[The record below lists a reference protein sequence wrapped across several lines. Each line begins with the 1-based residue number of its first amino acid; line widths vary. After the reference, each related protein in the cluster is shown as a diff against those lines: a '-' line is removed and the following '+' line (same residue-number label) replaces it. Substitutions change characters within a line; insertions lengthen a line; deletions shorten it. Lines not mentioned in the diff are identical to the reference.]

1 MRLHAGVAASPA
13 TRCRVLVGGYGSP
26 ACRDLDFGERFIRLA
41 EAMEWPEGVVV
52 EDLSYSAHLVLH
64 RLQELRPQKVVLVG
78 AVSRGVD
85 APGTVRRY
93 ELGASTADA
102 EDVHGSLVEAIGGR
116 VGLDNMLSV
125 VRHFGGLPADTVVV
139 EVEAADSS
147 FGLGFSDEMA
157 AAIDPLLDVVRT
169 EVSADGPSPEW
180 WEPPAD
186 TAAAPGIEQLFR
198 YAEAHAQLRGL
209 QGLSERLPAPP
220 GVSLAARFVPAGNGL
235 GSSGDWYDVVSLA
248 SGAVGIVV
256 ADVAGARRLH
266 ASSVTAQLKMA
277 VQALALVEGEFPG
290 RLVGDLARLVAAT
303 EVGTGSTVAYL
314 TLDPAD
320 GTVRMASAGH
330 CPPLVVHPDGTT
342 SFLDTGRS
350 AALGSAGGA
359 VVETVVRLVRGS
371 TLLVFTDGLA
381 NPPTRTPA
389 DGLALVEAAAR
400 SGPGNLDALCD
411 HVVASCVAPDGIA
424 CEDDASLIAV
434 RVGD

>member
-1 MRLHAGVAASPA
+1 MRLHAGVAASPG

-26 ACRDLDFGERFIRLA
+26 ACRDLDFGERFVRLA
-41 EAMEWPEGVVV
+41 EALEWPEGVLV

-78 AVSRGVD
+78 AVSRGFD
-85 APGTVRRY
+85 PPGTVRRY
-93 ELGASTADA
+93 QLGASAADA
-102 EDVHGSLVEAIGGR
+102 EEVHGSLVEAIGGR

-157 AAIDPLLDVVRT
+157 AAIDPLLDVVRS
-169 EVSADGPSPEW
+169 EVAASGLSPEP
-180 WEPPAD
+180 EEVPTDPAF
-186 TAAAPGIEQLFR
+186 PGIEQLFR
-198 YAEAHAQLRGL
+198 YAEAHSQLRSL
-209 QGLSERLPAPP
+209 EGLSERLPAPP
-220 GVSLAARFVPAGNGL
+220 GVTLAARFVPGGGGL
-235 GSSGDWYDVVSLA
+235 GLSGDWYDVVSLA
-248 SGAVGIVV
+248 SGAIGIVV

-277 VQALALVEGEFPG
+277 VQALALVEGDRPG

-303 EVGTGSTVAYL
+303 EVGPGSTIVYL
-314 TLDPAD
+314 TLDPAN

-330 CPPLVVHPDGTT
+330 GPPLVVHPDGTT

-350 AALGSAGGA
+350 SALGAATGT
-359 VVETVVRLVRGS
+359 VTETVLRLPPGS
-371 TLLVFTDGLA
+371 TLLVFTDGLTS
-381 NPPTRTPA
+381 PPTRSPA
-389 DGLALVEAAAR
+389 GGLSLLQAAAR
-400 SGPGNLDALCD
+400 AAPRDLDELCD
-411 HVVASCVAPDGIA
+411 HIVTSCVAPDGVA

>member
-1 MRLHAGVAASPA
+1 
-13 TRCRVLVGGYGSP
+13 
-26 ACRDLDFGERFIRLA
+26 
-41 EAMEWPEGVVV
+41 MEWPEGVVV

-78 AVSRGVD
+78 AVSRGLD
-85 APGTVRRY
+85 PPGTVRRY
-93 ELGASTADA
+93 ELGASTPDA
-102 EDVHGSLVEAIGGR
+102 EEVHGSLVEAIGGR

-147 FGLGFSDEMA
+147 FGLGFSDETA

-169 EVSADGPSPEW
+169 EVAAGGMPPEP
-180 WEPPAD
+180 EEEPAD
-186 TAAAPGIEQLFR
+186 PALPGIEQLFR
-198 YAEAHAQLRGL
+198 YAEAHSQLRALEGL
-209 QGLSERLPAPP
+209 AERLPAPP
-220 GVSLAARFVPAGNGL
+220 GVSLAARFVPAGSGL
-235 GSSGDWYDVVSLA
+235 GLSGDWYDVVSLA
-248 SGAVGIVV
+248 SGAVGVVV

-266 ASSVTAQLKMA
+266 ASSVTAQLRMA
-277 VQALALVEGEFPG
+277 VQALALVEGDSPG

-350 AALGSAGGA
+350 PALGDTA
-359 VVETVVRLVRGS
+359 VTFTETVLHLPPGS

-381 NPPTRTPA
+381 SPPTRSPVA
-389 DGLALVEAAAR
+389 GLSLVQAAAR
-400 SGPGNLDALCD
+400 CGPRDLDELCD
-411 HVVASCVAPDGIA
+411 HIVASCVAPDGVA

-434 RVGD
+434 RIDA